1 MIPVPFGGSIILLLE
16 ADTIIYVSFTGFTF
30 GSTSSRSSRYEKR
43 RPKRAFEALLVVGLV
58 LLTASCSSS
67 PADVV
72 VVVVFSPV
80 VEADTGVIVADTKI
94 IVSVKIVAATVVV
107 ARRVLF
113 SRGIFLILLSLLLLF
128 SVFILRASG
137 MEKQRIK
144 TLQQLTR
151 KGCYEQDF
159 IVSSNNV
166 LSLDMTIIK
175 SFLVTQRSPLV
186 LLQSPWSFFSSHSKH
201 ESKHFSLFSRP
212 IKT

>member
-1 MIPVPFGGSIILLLE
+1 
-16 ADTIIYVSFTGFTF
+16 
-30 GSTSSRSSRYEKR
+30 
-43 RPKRAFEALLVVGLV
+43 LLVVGLV
-58 LLTASCSSS
+58 LLTASCSSPP

-113 SRGIFLILLSLLLLF
+113 SRGIFLLLLSLLLLF

-186 LLQSPWSFFSSHSKH
+186 LLQSPWVLLLISFQ
-201 ESKHFSLFSRP
+201 
-212 IKT
+212 T

>member
-1 MIPVPFGGSIILLLE
+1 MIPVAFGGSIILLLE

-72 VVVVFSPV
+72 VVVFSPV

-113 SRGIFLILLSLLLLF
+113 SRGIFLLLLSLLLLF
-128 SVFILRASG
+128 SVFILR
-137 MEKQRIK
+137 
-144 TLQQLTR
+144 
-151 KGCYEQDF
+151 
-159 IVSSNNV
+159 
-166 LSLDMTIIK
+166 
-175 SFLVTQRSPLV
+175 
-186 LLQSPWSFFSSHSKH
+186 
-201 ESKHFSLFSRP
+201 
-212 IKT
+212 

>member
-1 MIPVPFGGSIILLLE
+1 MIPVAFGGSIILLLE

-113 SRGIFLILLSLLLLF
+113 SRGIFLILLSLLF

-186 LLQSPWSFFSSHSKH
+186 LLQSPWVLLLISFQ
-201 ESKHFSLFSRP
+201 
-212 IKT
+212 I